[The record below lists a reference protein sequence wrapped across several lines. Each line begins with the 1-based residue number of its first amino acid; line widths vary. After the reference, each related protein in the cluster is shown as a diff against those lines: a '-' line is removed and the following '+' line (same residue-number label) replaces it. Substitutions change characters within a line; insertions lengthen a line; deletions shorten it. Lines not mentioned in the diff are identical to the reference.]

1 MSHFAQPS
9 ESTAKLLLSV
19 TEAAARLGVG
29 RTLMYELIRTGA
41 IPSVRVGRLRRI
53 RAADLEAYAA
63 ALAAAPVDPTDTA
76 A

>member
-1 MSHFAQPS
+1 MTHA
-9 ESTAKLLLSV
+9 ELLLTV
-19 TEAAARLGVG
+19 AEAAARLGIG
-29 RTLMYELIRTGA
+29 RTLMYELIGTGA

-63 ALAAAPVDPTDTA
+63 SLAASPVDHTDTA